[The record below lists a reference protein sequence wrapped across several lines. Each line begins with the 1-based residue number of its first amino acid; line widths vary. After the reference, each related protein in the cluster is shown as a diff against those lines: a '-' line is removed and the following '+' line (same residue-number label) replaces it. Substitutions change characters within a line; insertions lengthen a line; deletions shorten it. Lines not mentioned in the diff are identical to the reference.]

1 MANKQK
7 IMQSITLPQKP
18 KFTNLGEN
26 AGKFEIE
33 GCYPGYG
40 TTLGNALRRILLSSL
55 AGSAITSVK
64 IKGVTHEFSTVPNIL
79 EDVIQI
85 ILNLKQVRIKSYN
98 NEPVKISLKANGEK
112 IITAGMIKCPSGVE
126 IITKDAHIAT
136 ITSPKGELEM
146 EFEVKSGIGYVPVE
160 QQERGEKEIGVIAID
175 AIYTPIKRVN
185 YNIENMRVGKKTDYE
200 KITLEIITDG
210 SIDSKDAFDKAVSIL
225 VEQFSVFSQLA
236 TEETAV
242 IEKAVVE
249 EVVSEIKEEKKEDP
263 NKVEVAT
270 LKSLSTRT
278 LNILE
283 TNNIK
288 TIGDIVVM
296 TEAEL
301 TDIEGMGAKG
311 IKEIK
316 KSIGDFGINLK
327 QDK

>member
-1 MANKQK
+1 
-7 IMQSITLPQKP
+7 MQSITLPQKP

-40 TTLGNALRRILLSSL
+40 TTLGNALRRVLLSSL
-55 AGSAITSVK
+55 SGSAVTSVK
-64 IKGVTHEFSTVPNIL
+64 IKGVTHEFSTVPNVL

-85 ILNLKQVRIKSYN
+85 ILNLKQVRFKSYN
-98 NEPVKISLKANGEK
+98 EEPIKISLKAKGEK
-112 IITAGMIKCPSGVE
+112 VITASMIECPTGVE
-126 IITKDAHIAT
+126 VITKDSHIAT

-146 EFEVKSGIGYVPVE
+146 ELEIRNGIGYVPVE
-160 QQERGEKEIGVIAID
+160 QQERGEKELGVIAID
-175 AIYTPIKRVN
+175 AIYTPVKRVN
-185 YNIENMRVGKKTDYE
+185 YNVDNMRVGKKTDYE

-210 SIDSKDAFDKAVSIL
+210 SIDSKEAFEKAVAIL
-225 VEQFSVFSQLA
+225 VDQFSVFSSLA
-236 TEETAV
+236 VAEDKKDV
-242 IEKAVVE
+242 IKEVVVE
-249 EVVSEIKEEKKEDP
+249 EIVVEESKEEKEDP
-263 NKVEVAT
+263 NEVEVTT

-288 TIGDIVVM
+288 TIGDIIIM

-311 IKEIK
+311 VKEIK

-327 QDK
+327 QEK